1 MIKSTIAFSLV
12 QNAVAFT
19 ILVGVLY
26 LATPAATLAQNVAT
40 PEAATEKVKPE
51 PVKFYI
57 EKHGAIVY
65 EQEETYR
72 VKCDIYQPVAD
83 KNGDQLIAADQLMP
97 AVVMIHGGAWRTGS
111 KIAMLRHARRMARVG
126 YVVMAINY
134 RLAPKYPWPA
144 QIEDCRAALKWMHS
158 HAGEYNIDTGRVG
171 VYGYS
176 AGAHLAAML
185 AATNEKNGPIR
196 IRAAVVGG
204 TPAEFSWI
212 DADSNALKYWLGA
225 TRGRGEDV
233 YRNASPIS
241 FVTPD
246 DPPLFAFHGKTDM
259 IVPIES
265 IRRFHAELEKQNVS
279 SKLVEVA
286 NSGHMATF
294 SNIDL
299 MADAITFFDQHLKSP
314 TTASK

>member
-1 MIKSTIAFSLV
+1 
-12 QNAVAFT
+12 
-19 ILVGVLY
+19 
-26 LATPAATLAQNVAT
+26 
-40 PEAATEKVKPE
+40 
-51 PVKFYI
+51 
-57 EKHGAIVY
+57 
-65 EQEETYR
+65 
-72 VKCDIYQPVAD
+72 
-83 KNGDQLIAADQLMP
+83 
-97 AVVMIHGGAWRTGS
+97 
-111 KIAMLRHARRMARVG
+111 MARVG